1 MPRQNR
7 RVVITGIGPIAPPGL
22 GIDAIWSALLEGRSG
37 VGPCS
42 IFDISGFRCP
52 FVAQLPAD
60 RFDVKQVV
68 PKSYRKA
75 TKVMSR
81 DIELA
86 VGAAYEAV
94 RAAGLIT
101 KAHEPADGKV
111 TIPADRMGCHIGA
124 GLIAAEENELTAALA
139 TSRKAD
145 GGFDIAAWG
154 ATGMQNLTPL
164 WMLKYLPNMLA
175 CHVTICHD
183 CQGPSN
189 TITCGEASA
198 LLSVGESMRVIGRGA
213 ADACLSGGAESKVNL
228 MAILRQQ
235 FAGRLAQATASD
247 DPSRIV
253 RPFAKDAIGG
263 VAGEGGGI
271 LVLEAAET
279 AQARGA
285 TALAELAGFGA
296 SQSFCAD
303 TVGADPGRDGEG
315 IADAVRAALDDAGV
329 KPDQVDAVVPFGCG
343 APALDAAEAA
353 AIRGVF
359 GARAAQ
365 LPLLTIST
373 VTGNCGAGFG
383 AVAASVAVQALRTGM
398 LPARVNGDA
407 SQGLDA
413 APAAARKADLKTVV
427 VCTPSL
433 GGQSAAIVL
442 RRAS

>member
-7 RVVITGIGPIAPPGL
+7 RVVITGIGPIAPAGL
-22 GIDAIWSALLEGRSG
+22 GIDALWTALLEGRSG
-37 VGPCS
+37 VAPCAT
-42 IFDISGFRCP
+42 FDAAGFACP

-60 RFDVKQVV
+60 RFDVRQVV

-86 VGAAYEAV
+86 VGAAHEAV
-94 RAAGLIT
+94 RTAGLVT

-111 TIPADRMGCHIGA
+111 TIAPDRMGCHIGA

-145 GGFDIAAWG
+145 GSFDIAAWG

-198 LLSVGESMRVIGRGA
+198 LLSIGESMRVIGRGA

-228 MAILRQQ
+228 MAVLRQQ
-235 FAGRLAQATASD
+235 FAGRLAKAGVGD
-247 DPSRIV
+247 DPSKVV
-253 RPFAKDAIGG
+253 RPFAANAIGG
-263 VAGEGGGI
+263 VPGEGGGI
-271 LVLEAAET
+271 LVLDAAES
-279 AQARGA
+279 AQARGGA
-285 TALAELAGFGA
+285 ALAELAGFGA
-296 SQSFCAD
+296 SQSFCPD
-303 TVGADPGRDGEG
+303 TVGADPSRDGEG
-315 IADAVRAALDDAGV
+315 ISDAMLAALDDAGM
-329 KPDQVDAVVPFGCG
+329 KAGEVDAVVPFGCG
-343 APALDAAEAA
+343 AAALDAAEAA

-427 VCTPSL
+427 VYTPSL
-433 GGQSAAIVL
+433 GGQNAAIVL

>member
-1 MPRQNR
+1 MPRNQR
-7 RVVITGIGPIAPPGL
+7 SVVITGIGPIAAPGL
-22 GIDAIWSALLEGRSG
+22 GIEAIWSALCEGRSG
-37 VGPCS
+37 VAPCTL
-42 IFDISGFRCP
+42 FDASGFSSP
-52 FVAQLPAD
+52 FVAQLPPD

-86 VGAAYEAV
+86 VGAAHEAV
-94 RAAGLIT
+94 RAAGLVT

-139 TSRKAD
+139 TSRKPD
-145 GGFDIAAWG
+145 GSFDIAAWG

-198 LLSVGESMRVIGRGA
+198 LLSIGESMRVIGRGA

-235 FAGRLAQATASD
+235 FAGRLARATAAD
-247 DPSRIV
+247 DPSRLV
-253 RPFAKDAIGG
+253 RPFAGDASGG

-279 AQARGA
+279 AKARGA
-285 TALAELAGFGA
+285 MPLAELAGFGA
-296 SQSFCAD
+296 TQSFCPD
-303 TVGADPGRDGEG
+303 TVGADPSRDGEG
-315 IADAVRAALDDAGV
+315 ISDAMHAAIRDAGMQ
-329 KPDQVDAVVPFGCG
+329 PSEIDAVVPFGCG
-343 APALDAAEAA
+343 AAAMDAAEAA
-353 AIRGVF
+353 AIRSVF
-359 GARAAQ
+359 GDRAARV
-365 LPLLTIST
+365 PL
-373 VTGNCGAGFG
+373 VTLAPLIGNCGAGFG
-383 AVAASVAVQALRTGM
+383 AVAAAVAVQCLRTGM
-398 LPARVNGDA
+398 LPARVNGDV
-407 SQGLDA
+407 SLGVDA
-413 APAAARKADLKTVV
+413 GPAPARKVDLKSIL

-433 GGQSAAIVL
+433 GGQNAAIVL
-442 RRAS
+442 RRVA

>member
-1 MPRQNR
+1 MPRQQR
-7 RVVITGIGPIAPPGL
+7 RVVITGTGPIAAPGL
-22 GIDAIWSALLEGRSG
+22 GVEAIWSALCEGRSG

-42 IFDISGFRCP
+42 IFDASGFSCP
-52 FVAQLPAD
+52 FVAQLPPD

-86 VGAAYEAV
+86 VGAAHEAV
-94 RAAGLIT
+94 RSAGLVT

-111 TIPADRMGCHIGA
+111 TVPADRMGCHIGA

-198 LLSVGESMRVIGRGA
+198 LLSIGESMRVIGRGA

-235 FAGRLAQATASD
+235 FAGRLAKVAAGD
-247 DPSRIV
+247 DPARVV
-253 RPFAKDAIGG
+253 RPFARDAVGG

-285 TALAELAGFGA
+285 TMLAELAGFA
-296 SQSFCAD
+296 ATQSFCPD
-303 TVGADPGRDGEG
+303 TVGADPCRDGEG
-315 IADAVRAALDDAGV
+315 ISDAMLAALQDAGM
-329 KPDQVDAVVPFGCG
+329 KPAEIDAVVPFGSG

-353 AIRGVF
+353 ALRRVF
-359 GARAAQ
+359 GDRAAT
-365 LPLLTIST
+365 LPL
-373 VTGNCGAGFG
+373 VTLAPLIGNCGAGFG
-383 AVAASVAVQALRTGM
+383 AVAAAVAVQCLRSGV

-407 SQGLDA
+407 SLGVDA
-413 APAAARKADLKTVV
+413 GPAPSRKADPRSIL

-433 GGQSAAIVL
+433 GGQNAAIVL
-442 RRAS
+442 RRVA